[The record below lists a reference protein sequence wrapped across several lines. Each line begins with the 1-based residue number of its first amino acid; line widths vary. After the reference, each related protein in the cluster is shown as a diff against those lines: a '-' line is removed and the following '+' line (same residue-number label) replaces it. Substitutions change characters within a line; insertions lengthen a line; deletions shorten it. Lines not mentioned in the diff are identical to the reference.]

1 MTLRYRLADHVT
13 STPMPDGGSVLTD
26 GARNRLYALNPTAAA
41 LLSTIVA
48 GPGGPMP
55 DIVERIA
62 RQDYVQAVSWAEH
75 LRAALV
81 RGHLI
86 QGAEV

>member
-26 GARNRLYALNPTAAA
+26 VAHNRVYALNPTAAA
-41 LLSTIVA
+41 LLTTLVA

-55 DIVERIA
+55 AIVERIA
-62 RQDYVQAVSWAEH
+62 RQDYTQAVSWTEH
-75 LRAALV
+75 LTVTLI
-81 RGHLI
+81 RGRLI
-86 QGAEV
+86 REAGS